1 MKLIFL
7 FCIIYVSL
15 CAGVSAS
22 DDFTGARA
30 QGMGRAFTAVSGD
43 VEDVYQNPAGLAE
56 IKNQEAMVGIN
67 SFYNIGNQGFEGDA
81 VYVWPCWGVHFSDRE
96 IQGVKLQQTGL
107 SFAKKAI
114 FRKFPF
120 RYGLTAKLL
129 SNDTSGST
137 QFDADMGAQADIRND
152 LSLGFAA
159 RNIFSGDSP
168 QANTDLSAGAVYK
181 KQFNADL
188 SFSSSRVYLSGGW
201 EKQFF
206 NGLMVFRAGYSTSA
220 QPSLNVG
227 LSSYLSPIGFDTAF
241 SWPTG
246 SKDYASFRF
255 ALRYR
260 FGVESF
266 SDMYLNTCLEKV
278 AENDSEPKSTGPDKQ
293 DGLALDAYDRTHKV
307 QAKPKPALP
316 QTTWPQHY
324 TAKAGDTLRDIAEKF
339 YGNPNKWQA
348 LYNANAGKTDR
359 GIPIAGADLV
369 IPEPEK

>member
-1 MKLIFL
+1 
-7 FCIIYVSL
+7 
-15 CAGVSAS
+15 
-22 DDFTGARA
+22 
-30 QGMGRAFTAVSGD
+30 MGRAFTAVSGD
-43 VEDVYQNPAGLAE
+43 IDDVYQNPAGLAE
-56 IKNQEAMVGIN
+56 IKNQEAMIGVN
-67 SFYNIGNQGFEGDA
+67 SFYNLGNQGLEGDA

-96 IQGVKLQQTGL
+96 IQGVKLQQAGL
-107 SFAKKAI
+107 SFAKKTI

-120 RYGLTAKLL
+120 RYGVTAKLL

-137 QFDADMGAQADIRND
+137 QFMADAGAQSDIRED

-159 RNIFSGDSP
+159 RNMFSGDSP
-168 QANTDLSAGAVYK
+168 QANTNTSAGLVYK

-188 SFSSSRVYLSGGW
+188 SYSSSRVYLSGGW

-206 NGLMVFRAGYSTSA
+206 NGLMVFRAGYSASA

-227 LSSYLSPIGFDTAF
+227 LSSYLSPVGFDTAF

-266 SDMYLNTCLEKV
+266 SDTYLNLCLDKV
-278 AENDSEPKSTGPDKQ
+278 AENDSALKSTGPDKS
-293 DGLALDAYDRTHKV
+293 DGLALEAADKIHRI
-307 QAKPKPALP
+307 QAKPKPAP
-316 QTTWPQHY
+316 QAASWPQHY
-324 TAKAGDTLRDIAEKF
+324 TAQAGDTLRDIAEKF

-348 LYNANAGKTDR
+348 VYNANAGKTDR
-359 GIPIAGADLV
+359 GSPTAGADFI